1 MSIAK
6 NTLIGAVF
14 LGALAGC
21 AGGNSATT
29 KTTTPVASVKS
40 HSAHSQAPQ
49 QNQYQNQYQ
58 NNAPRTVMPFVANA
72 HYLCKN
78 GVDLLITPQGDRAI
92 NVIDTANRAQGVLHA
107 TNVKGRYMSHT
118 GLYGKGGQWE
128 YDASMRS
135 GTFTYKGYHDDIVV
149 SVRCDVQ

>member
-14 LGALAGC
+14 LGALVGC

-29 KTTTPVASVKS
+29 KTTTPVASVKA
-40 HSAHSQAPQ
+40 HSAHSQALQ
-49 QNQYQNQYQ
+49 QNQYQ

-107 TNVKGRYMSHT
+107 TNVKGRYMSNA

-128 YDASMRS
+128 YDASMRA
-135 GTFTYKGYHDDIVV
+135 GTFTYKGYQDDIVV
-149 SVRCDVQ
+149 SVRCDMQ